1 MTTAEHDAAAAG
13 TPAAPAPATRPDT
26 LRVTDPTRVRAL
38 AHPVRMD
45 LLSFLDD
52 VGEATATEC
61 AVHLGQT
68 VANCSFHLRT
78 LAKAG
83 YIEPAEPRG
92 RERPWR
98 VVARERNI
106 TPDPLDPASR
116 RAVLELGEISVR
128 REAER
133 YIDHLRHLDHDG
145 VADPELIPLTQL
157 TTSAFWA
164 TPEETAE
171 LIAGLHALMTRFDGR
186 TVDPAI
192 RPETQGGL
200 EVGMDLRVLPVE
212 VGLLGGE
219 EVEVPLARRA
229 VGLGDALP

>member
-1 MTTAEHDAAAAG
+1 MTTAEHDTDADDPGRAVGPGRAAG
-13 TPAAPAPATRPDT
+13 TM
-26 LRVTDPTRVRAL
+26 RVTDPTRVRAL

-98 VVARERNI
+98 VVSRERNI

-164 TPEETAE
+164 TPAETAE
-171 LIAGLHALMTRFDGR
+171 LIEGLHALMKRFDGR

-192 RPETQGGL
+192 RPGG
-200 EVGMDLRVLPVE
+200 
-212 VGLLGGE
+212 
-219 EVEVPLARRA
+219 ARMMRLFTA
-229 VGLGDALP
+229 INPDMAFEPAAEAAPHAPQQED

>member
-1 MTTAEHDAAAAG
+1 MTTAEHDTDADVPARADAARGPAAG
-13 TPAAPAPATRPDT
+13 TM
-26 LRVTDPTRVRAL
+26 RVTDPTRVRAL

-98 VVARERNI
+98 VVSRERNI

-164 TPEETAE
+164 TPAETAE
-171 LIAGLHALMTRFDGR
+171 LVEGLHALMKRFDGR
-186 TVDPAI
+186 TVDPTI
-192 RPETQGGL
+192 RPGG
-200 EVGMDLRVLPVE
+200 
-212 VGLLGGE
+212 
-219 EVEVPLARRA
+219 ARMMRLFTA
-229 VGLGDALP
+229 INPDMAFEPTAEAAPHAPQQED

>member
-1 MTTAEHDAAAAG
+1 MTTAEHDTDADDPGRAAAG
-13 TPAAPAPATRPDT
+13 PGRAAGTM
-26 LRVTDPTRVRAL
+26 RVTDPTRVRAL

-98 VVARERNI
+98 VVSRERNI

-164 TPEETAE
+164 TPAETAE
-171 LIAGLHALMTRFDGR
+171 LIEGLHALMKRFDGR

-192 RPETQGGL
+192 RPGGAR
-200 EVGMDLRVLPVE
+200 MLRLFTAINPDMAFE
-212 VGLLGGE
+212 PAAE
-219 EVEVPLARRA
+219 AAPHAPQQE
-229 VGLGDALP
+229 D

>member
-1 MTTAEHDAAAAG
+1 MTTAEHDTDADVPAPAAAATG
-13 TPAAPAPATRPDT
+13 PAAGTM
-26 LRVTDPTRVRAL
+26 RVTDPTRVRAL

-98 VVARERNI
+98 VVSRERNI

-164 TPEETAE
+164 TPAETAE
-171 LIAGLHALMTRFDGR
+171 LIEGLHALMKRFDGR
-186 TVDPAI
+186 TVDPTI
-192 RPETQGGL
+192 RPGG
-200 EVGMDLRVLPVE
+200 
-212 VGLLGGE
+212 
-219 EVEVPLARRA
+219 ARMMRLFTA
-229 VGLGDALP
+229 INPDMAFEPTAEAAPHAPQQED

>member
-1 MTTAEHDAAAAG
+1 MTTTEHTADDTAG
-13 TPAAPAPATRPDT
+13 TDEAPAGVTSGASM
-26 LRVTDPTRVRAL
+26 RVSDPTRVRAL

-45 LLSFLDD
+45 LLQFLDD
-52 VGEATATEC
+52 VEEATATEC
-61 AVHLGQT
+61 AEHLGQT

-133 YIDHLRHLDHDG
+133 YIDHLRHVDHDG
-145 VADPELIPLTQL
+145 VVDPGLIPLTQL

-164 TPEETAE
+164 TPDETAE
-171 LIAGLHALMTRFDGR
+171 LLEGLLALMKRFDGR
-186 TVDPAI
+186 SADPTARPGGARMMRLFTAI
-192 RPETQGGL
+192 NPDMAFEPTAEAAPHAPQQ
-200 EVGMDLRVLPVE
+200 ED
-212 VGLLGGE
+212 
-219 EVEVPLARRA
+219 
-229 VGLGDALP
+229 

>member
-1 MTTAEHDAAAAG
+1 MTTAEHDTDADVPAPAAAAPE
-13 TPAAPAPATRPDT
+13 PAAGTM
-26 LRVTDPTRVRAL
+26 RVTDPTRVRAL

-98 VVARERNI
+98 VVSRERNI

-145 VADPELIPLTQL
+145 VADPGLIPLTQL

-164 TPEETAE
+164 TPAETAE
-171 LIAGLHALMTRFDGR
+171 LIEGLHALMKRFDGR
-186 TVDPAI
+186 TVDPTI
-192 RPETQGGL
+192 RPGG
-200 EVGMDLRVLPVE
+200 
-212 VGLLGGE
+212 
-219 EVEVPLARRA
+219 ARMMRLFTA
-229 VGLGDALP
+229 INPDMAFEPTAEAAPHAPQQED

>member
-1 MTTAEHDAAAAG
+1 MTTAEHDTDADDPARSAAAPGRSAG
-13 TPAAPAPATRPDT
+13 TM
-26 LRVTDPTRVRAL
+26 RVTDPTRVRAL

-98 VVARERNI
+98 VVSRERNI

-116 RAVLELGEISVR
+116 RAVLELAEISVR

-133 YIDHLRHLDHDG
+133 YIDHLRHLDHEG

-164 TPEETAE
+164 TPAETAE
-171 LIAGLHALMTRFDGR
+171 LIEGMHALMKRFDGR
-186 TVDPAI
+186 TADPAI
-192 RPETQGGL
+192 RPGGAR
-200 EVGMDLRVLPVE
+200 MMR
-212 VGLLGGE
+212 LLTAINPDMAFE
-219 EVEVPLARRA
+219 PTAEAAPPAPQQE
-229 VGLGDALP
+229 D

>member
-1 MTTAEHDAAAAG
+1 MTTAEHDTDADDPGRAAAG
-13 TPAAPAPATRPDT
+13 PGRAAGTM
-26 LRVTDPTRVRAL
+26 RVTDPTRVRAL

-98 VVARERNI
+98 VVSRERNI

-164 TPEETAE
+164 TPAETAE
-171 LIAGLHALMTRFDGR
+171 LIEGLHALMKRFDGR

-192 RPETQGGL
+192 RPGG
-200 EVGMDLRVLPVE
+200 
-212 VGLLGGE
+212 
-219 EVEVPLARRA
+219 ARMMRLFTA
-229 VGLGDALP
+229 INPDMAFEPAAEAAPHAPQQED

>member
-1 MTTAEHDAAAAG
+1 MTTAEHDTDADDAARDAAARGRDAG
-13 TPAAPAPATRPDT
+13 TM
-26 LRVTDPTRVRAL
+26 RVTDPTRVRAL

-98 VVARERNI
+98 VVSRERNI

-164 TPEETAE
+164 TPTETAE
-171 LIAGLHALMTRFDGR
+171 LIEGLHALMKRFDGR

-192 RPETQGGL
+192 RPGG
-200 EVGMDLRVLPVE
+200 
-212 VGLLGGE
+212 
-219 EVEVPLARRA
+219 ARMMRLFTA
-229 VGLGDALP
+229 INPDMAFEPAAEAAPHAPQQED

>member
-1 MTTAEHDAAAAG
+1 MTTAEHDTDADDPGHAAAG
-13 TPAAPAPATRPDT
+13 PGRAAGTM
-26 LRVTDPTRVRAL
+26 RVTDPTRVRAL

-98 VVARERNI
+98 VVSRERNI

-164 TPEETAE
+164 TPAETAE
-171 LIAGLHALMTRFDGR
+171 LIEGLHALMKRFDGR

-192 RPETQGGL
+192 RPGG
-200 EVGMDLRVLPVE
+200 
-212 VGLLGGE
+212 
-219 EVEVPLARRA
+219 ARMMRLFTA
-229 VGLGDALP
+229 INPDMAFEPAAEAAPHAPQQED